1 MKMIYLDNSMTTKPS
16 ILAVSKMLSFYNDLW
31 GSLSSPHFFSQQ
43 LYPAIKE
50 SYQELYD
57 LLGAKP
63 ADSIIFTSSG
73 AEAVNQAIFSAY
85 HTLTLSKG
93 KNQFATASIDEAP
106 ALMAIN
112 RLEEMGCVSK
122 LITPNKQGRITV
134 DAVGDA
140 LTPRTAMVSLSWAN
154 GMTGVIHPV
163 GEIASLC
170 KERGI
175 LFHLDAT
182 HVIGKLYFELEDI
195 GVDFISLNG
204 DHFHAPKGTGAL
216 YVKGGVKCVPL
227 ILGGMEQAGLRA
239 GTLNVPGLVGLGCA
253 AKETLESRD
262 FLCTETARLRNKLEK
277 GIVSEFPAAIPF
289 FTDQER
295 LPHCTSIAFPGISNE
310 SLLYLLSK
318 KGVYASIG
326 GGSCQQIGLLLMA
339 SGIEE
344 TLAHSAIN
352 FSLSRETSEEEINRA
367 IAIIVECANQ
377 LARASINL
385 TNSRDPHEL

>member
-1 MKMIYLDNSMTTKPS
+1 LKNIYLDNSMTTRPS
-16 ILAVSKMLSFYNDLW
+16 MQAVSSMLRFFNDLW
-31 GSLSSPHFFSQQ
+31 GSSSSPHFFSQQ

-57 LLGAKP
+57 FLGAKP

-85 HTLTLSKG
+85 HSLTLSKG

-112 RLEEMGCVSK
+112 RLEELGCVSK
-122 LITPNKQGRITV
+122 LIIPNKQGRITV

-154 GMTGVIHPV
+154 GLTGVIHPV
-163 GEIASLC
+163 CEISSLC

-175 LFHLDAT
+175 LLHLDAT
-182 HVIGKLYFELEDI
+182 HILGKLYFELDDV
-195 GVDFISLNG
+195 GADFISFNG

-216 YVKGGVKCVPL
+216 YVKAGVKCYPL

-253 AKETLESRD
+253 AKEALDSRD
-262 FLCTETARLRNKLEK
+262 LLCTEVARLRDKLEK
-277 GIVSEFPAAIPF
+277 GILTGFPRAITF
-289 FTDQER
+289 FLSQDR
-295 LPHCTSIAFPGISNE
+295 LPHCTSIGFPGVSNE
-310 SLLYLLSK
+310 ALLYLLSK
-318 KGVYASIG
+318 KGVFASIG
-326 GGSCQQIGLLLMA
+326 GGSFQQIGLVLMA

-344 TLAHSAIN
+344 ALAHSAIN
-352 FSLSRETSEEEINRA
+352 FSLSRETTEGEIDRA
-367 IAIIVECANQ
+367 VTIIIECANQ
-377 LARASINL
+377 LSKTSKQLRPYVL
-385 TNSRDPHEL
+385 